1 MGRDGQ
7 YGSDYHSNLNPAM
20 SILPPDYDHGPVH
33 GCPSCGSQMGGYAT
47 SMKRA
52 PSMAASLFAR
62 ETVKKEEKGKIDG
75 FVIPVNPTSDYHT
88 LSSAEKGNLMKSN
101 PTIQYCTM
109 ANGEVGM
116 YIPKV
121 TNHMF
126 MVKNCVKISVLKI
139 SVKNL
144 C

>member
-1 MGRDGQ
+1 MIRDGQ
-7 YGSDYHSNLNPAM
+7 FGSDYHSNLNPAM
-20 SILPPDYDHGPVH
+20 SIMPPDYDHGH
-33 GCPSCGSQMGGYAT
+33 GCPSCGSQMGGFAT

-62 ETVKKEEKGKIDG
+62 ETVSRREEKHNRAGADG
-75 FVIPVNPTSDYHT
+75 FVIPVNHASDYHT
-88 LSSAEKGNLMKSN
+88 LSHVEKNHLMKSH

-121 TNHMF
+121 STF
-126 MVKNCVKISVLKI
+126 IRTIYPYDLFERFI
-139 SVKNL
+139 RTI
-144 C
+144 